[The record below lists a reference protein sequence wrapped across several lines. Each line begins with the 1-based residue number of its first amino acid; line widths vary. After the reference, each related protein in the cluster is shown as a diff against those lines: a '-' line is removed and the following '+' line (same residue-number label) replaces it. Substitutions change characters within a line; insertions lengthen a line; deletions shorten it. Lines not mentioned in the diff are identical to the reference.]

1 VADYLALDIND
12 VDNFVPYIWAVNRDN
27 ELRKLAVSRALIHAC
42 RDRLNFWHSLQEMAG
57 IHSRYIDDAKILIQA
72 RADEEIANQIAQVK
86 AQFEAQLEQ
95 VKTETAA
102 NVMSRLTDM
111 LLGMDLSGSGV
122 PVRSTASVV
131 SSEASASSPSADST
145 IQPDEQSVEE
155 EAEDKE
161 IETFDEAWIDSP
173 LCTTCND
180 CTDMN
185 PLMFV
190 YNDTNQAIIA
200 DLSAGTYKQM
210 VEAAEICPSRCIYPG
225 KPWDESEAD
234 LEDLMERAAP
244 FNSF

>member
-1 VADYLALDIND
+1 MAEYLALAIHE
-12 VDNFVPYIWAVNRDN
+12 VDNFVPYIWAVNRNN

-57 IHSRYIDDAKILIQA
+57 IRSRYIEDAEKRIQA
-72 RADEEIANQIAQVK
+72 QANEEIANQIAQAK
-86 AQFEAQLEQ
+86 AEFEAQLEQ

-111 LLGMDLSGSGV
+111 LLGMDLSGSALPAGV
-122 PVRSTASVV
+122 PVRSAAPATDENTVQDD
-131 SSEASASSPSADST
+131 SE
-145 IQPDEQSVEE
+145 IQREEQPEEVEE
-155 EAEDKE
+155 E
-161 IETFDEAWIDSP
+161 IETFDEAWIDAP

-200 DLSAGTYKQM
+200 DLNAGTYQQM
-210 VEAAEICPSRCIYPG
+210 VEAAEICPSKCIHPG

-234 LEDLMERAAP
+234 LEDLMDRAAP